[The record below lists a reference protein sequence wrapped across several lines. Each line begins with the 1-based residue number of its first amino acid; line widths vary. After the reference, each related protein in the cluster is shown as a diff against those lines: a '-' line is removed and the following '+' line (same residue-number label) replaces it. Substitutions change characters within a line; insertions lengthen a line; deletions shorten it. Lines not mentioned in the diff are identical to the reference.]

1 MSFSKLDQDGIVR
14 EAIALLGEDGLDAVS
29 LRRVA
34 GRLGVS
40 VSSLYWHVKDK
51 RALYTLMSGAIF
63 RSCLDAMPP
72 AQDWQTWLKHF
83 GIVLWDKQTGMQDA
97 RRLIQ
102 MSRYDEI
109 AAQTARTRIIAPL
122 TALGLPEARA
132 ILAQGSVQALVT
144 GWTTLDSARPGAPNH
159 GRDAFLLSLDAL
171 IRGWDQ
177 A

>member
-1 MSFSKLDQDGIVR
+1 MSFSKLDQHGIVR

-51 RALYTLMSGAIF
+51 RALYTLMSGSIF
-63 RSCLDAMPP
+63 LSCLDEMPP
-72 AQDWQTWLKHF
+72 AHDWQTWLKHF
-83 GIVLWDKQTGMQDA
+83 GIALWDKQTVVQDA

-102 MSRYDEI
+102 MSRYDEN
-109 AAQTARTRIIAPL
+109 AAQTAHTRIIAPL
-122 TALGLPEARA
+122 TALGLPETRA

-144 GWTTLDSARPGAPNH
+144 GWTTLDSARPGAPTH

-177 A
+177 D